1 MTKAWHAD
9 ELAALQDCLREQGD
23 TVDWDDVVRQLPRIA
38 GLPVRTGRAAKK
50 QAERF
55 GLWEA
60 PTKRRRTKPKS
71 WGNQGPQYR
80 PESRGSRQRGC
91 ATS

>member
-9 ELAALQDCLREQGD
+9 ELAALQDCLREQD

-38 GLPVRTGRAAKK
+38 GFPVRTGRATKK

-60 PTKRRRTKPKS
+60 PTKRRRTKPKN
-71 WGNQGPQYR
+71 WGNQGPGI
-80 PESRGSRQRGC
+80 S
-91 ATS
+91 TSCSETPP